1 MSSSPVS
8 SEAPLKI
15 HSYSKDDM
23 IIVECSGRLLSN
35 VSAGFHTAVKAHFSK
50 TKHIVLDLTN
60 LVQMDSAGLGAIAGL
75 YIAGKS
81 SGVTIQLI
89 NLTKRV
95 RDLLSLTHVL
105 ALFEPVG
112 QHHIR
117 ID

>member
-1 MSSSPVS
+1 MSTNTTGP
-8 SEAPLKI
+8 EAPLKI
-15 HSYSKDDM
+15 HTYCKDDS
-23 IIVECSGRLLSN
+23 IVVECSGKLLSN
-35 VSAGFHTAVKAHFSK
+35 VSGGFHSAVKALFPQ

-60 LVQMDSAGLGAIAGL
+60 LVQMDSAGLGAVAGL

-81 SGVTIQLI
+81 AGVQIQLI
-89 NLTKRV
+89 NLSKRI

-112 QHHIR
+112 EHHIR